1 MATVL
6 VSSCLLGCKVR
17 YNGSDLMAHNAAF
30 RTLTTQHNI
39 VPFCP
44 EVSAGLPIPRA
55 PAEVQSGDGI
65 NVLNGGSKILTDDHD
80 DVTAEFIQGAK
91 LALERCLSERI
102 QFAVL
107 TESSPSCG
115 SQTIYDGTFT
125 GIKHKGVGVTT
136 ALLEK
141 NGIRVF
147 SQHNV
152 DELNCLLFQEQP

>member
-1 MATVL
+1 MATIL

-17 YNGSDLMAHNAAF
+17 YNGSDLKTQNTAF
-30 RTLTTQHNI
+30 HTLASEHTI

-55 PAEVQSGDGI
+55 PAEVQFGDGV
-65 NVLNGGSKILTDDHD
+65 NVLTGDSKILTHDHH
-80 DVTAEFIQGAK
+80 DVTAEFIRGAE
-91 LALERCLSERI
+91 LALEKCLSERI

-125 GIKHKGVGVTT
+125 GIKQQGVGVTT
-136 ALLEK
+136 ALLEQ
-141 NGIRVF
+141 NGIKVF

-152 DELNCLLFQEQP
+152 DELNRLLSD